1 MGVAVPRRL
10 GVNSRVGNL
19 QPSGIRVIADLAAQ
33 RIRDGAPVYP
43 FHLGEP
49 DFDTPQSIKL
59 AAADALMRGEVHYPP
74 TAGIPAL
81 RAAIADDLVRR
92 YDRPTTSQNVVVTV
106 GACEALTLALW
117 SCLEAGQDVVVPTP
131 CWPNYL
137 QTPELLGATV
147 KTVPL
152 DANEGYA
159 LDVERVIAATGPA
172 TGAILIN
179 SPNNPTGIGIPAG
192 DIERLLDHCRTRGIW
207 LIVDEIYHDLVYDPT
222 WTSVLQVAED
232 DDPVVYVNGF
242 SKSFAMTG
250 WRLGYVVGPAPLAQ
264 HMTHLHQ
271 ALVTSV
277 TSFVQYGALA
287 ALETG
292 AEAVATMR
300 STYAARRERVLRAL
314 DDMGINVTAP
324 DGAFYV
330 FPDVP
335 SAWRDGEH
343 FAKDVLT
350 RHGVAIVPGSVFGA
364 SHARAFRLCFACD
377 DELLDRG
384 LEALGRAV
392 RGQDPL
398 RVATR

>member
-1 MGVAVPRRL
+1 MGVAVPRRFAI
-10 GVNSRVGNL
+10 NSRVSRL
-19 QPSGIRVIADLAAQ
+19 RPSGIRVIADLAAQ
-33 RIRDGAPVYP
+33 RVRDGVPVYP

-49 DFDTPQSIKL
+49 DFDTPHAIKL

-81 RAAIADDLVRR
+81 RSAIADDLVRR
-92 YDRPTTSQNVVVTV
+92 YGRSTDSQNVVVTV

-117 SCLEAGQDVVVPTP
+117 SCLDGGQEVVVPTP

-137 QTPELLGATV
+137 QTPELVGATV

-152 DANEGYA
+152 DPYDGYA
-159 LDVERVIAATGPA
+159 FDVQRVIDATGPN

-179 SPNNPTGIGIPAG
+179 SPNNPTGVAIPG
-192 DIERLLDHCRTRGIW
+192 RDLERLLEHCRGEGIW
-207 LIVDEIYHDLVYDPT
+207 LVVDEIYHDIVYDPA
-222 WTSVLQVAED
+222 WTSVLQVAD
-232 DDPVVYVNGF
+232 TDDPVVYVNGF
-242 SKSFAMTG
+242 SKSYAMTG
-250 WRLGYVVGPAPLAQ
+250 WRLGYVAGPATLAQ

-292 AEAVATMR
+292 ADDVAAMR
-300 STYAARRERVLRAL
+300 STYAARRARVLAAL
-314 DDMGINVTAP
+314 EASGITVTAP

-335 SAWRDGEH
+335 SGWADGDA
-343 FAKDVLT
+343 FARDVLT
-350 RHGVAIVPGSVFGA
+350 QHGVAVVPGSVFGA
-364 SHARAFRLCFACD
+364 AHAGAFRLCFACD

-384 LEALGRAV
+384 LAALGRAV
-392 RGQDPL
+392 AAGPNDRQN
-398 RVATR
+398 R